1 MKAVY
6 ITSLQTFAGKT
17 AVCLA
22 LGRRLQADGHRTGYF
37 KALST
42 QTWEPVPGRA
52 ADEDADFVQRTLELD
67 GSPESLVGVVL
78 TPSLLREVLCGC
90 SPRDLLA
97 EVRASFQRV
106 AVGKDV
112 VLVEGGASLR
122 EGVSVGL
129 GPADVADALDASVLA
144 VVRFRN
150 EMSLVDDCL
159 VAQLRLGQRLLGVLI
174 NAVPD
179 GTRDFVVQVAQ
190 PCLEERGLPV
200 LGVLPSRAELQAIS
214 VGELAQVLQ
223 AEFLTAAEASDVL
236 VEHLVVG
243 AMGAEQALPR
253 MRRIAGSKA
262 VVTGGDRADI
272 QLAALETATAC
283 LILTGHLRPQPE
295 ILRRA
300 EEMGTATLL
309 VRQNTMQA
317 VEAIEEVFG
326 KTRLGQREKLQRFEA
341 LMAEHFDFQRLYRSL
356 GLAG

>member
-22 LGRRLQADGHRTGYF
+22 VGRRLQADGYRIGYF
-37 KALST
+37 KALSA
-42 QTWEPVPGRA
+42 QPWEPVPGRA
-52 ADEDADFVQRTLELD
+52 ADEDADFVRRTLGLD
-67 GSPESLVGVVL
+67 EPSERLVGVLL
-78 TPSLLREVLCGC
+78 TPSLLRDVLCAR

-97 EVRASFQRV
+97 EVRASFERV
-106 AVGKDV
+106 SVGKDV

-129 GPADVADALDASVLA
+129 GPADVADALDALVLA
-144 VVRFRN
+144 VVRFRS

-159 VAQLRLGQRLLGVLI
+159 VAQLRLRHRLLGVLI

-179 GTRDFVVQVAQ
+179 GGRDFVLQIAQ
-190 PCLEERGLPV
+190 PCLEGRGLPV
-200 LGVLPSRAELQAIS
+200 LGALPRREDLQAIS
-214 VGELAQVLQ
+214 VGELAQVLD
-223 AEFLTAAEASDVL
+223 AEYLTATGAGDVL
-236 VEHLVVG
+236 IEHLVVG

-272 QLAALETATAC
+272 QLAALETATSC
-283 LILTGHLRPQPE
+283 LVLTGHLRPQPE

-300 EEMGTATLL
+300 EEMGAAILL

-326 KTRLGQREKLQRFEA
+326 KTRLGQREKLQRFES
-341 LMAEHFDFQRLYRSL
+341 LMAEHFDFERLYRGL
-356 GLAG
+356 GLAE